1 VKDQPG
7 GAPAVTSTISH
18 QTVRVPYD
26 RELQDTIDS
35 MAVAAR
41 SNLTLE
47 TIAATRVALE
57 ASAPRP
63 DLRGGAI
70 VAAQHT
76 APGPPGEPDLAVTVY
91 QRRER
96 RGAAPLVYFIHGGG
110 MIVGTRNTGINTALA
125 WLDELDLVI
134 ATAEYRLAPEAPH
147 PAPVEDCYAG
157 LLWAAEHM
165 GDWRA
170 DADRL
175 VVVGGSAGGGLGAA
189 TTILSRDRSGP
200 TIAAQMLMCP
210 MLDDRNQTVSSHQ
223 YDGIGIWDRTNN
235 LFGWS
240 ALLGEH
246 PGGPDVS
253 PYAAPARLEDYSG
266 LPPTFID
273 AGAAEVFRDEAVN
286 YASRL
291 WEAGV
296 QTELHVWAGGF
307 HGFAGL
313 GHNARVSTQ
322 ARAAQQ
328 DWLRRTLEL

>member
-1 VKDQPG
+1 
-7 GAPAVTSTISH
+7 
-18 QTVRVPYD
+18 
-26 RELQDTIDS
+26 
-35 MAVAAR
+35 
-41 SNLTLE
+41 
-47 TIAATRVALE
+47 
-57 ASAPRP
+57 
-63 DLRGGAI
+63 
-70 VAAQHT
+70 
-76 APGPPGEPDLAVTVY
+76 
-91 QRRER
+91 
-96 RGAAPLVYFIHGGG
+96 
-110 MIVGTRNTGINTALA
+110 
-125 WLDELDLVI
+125 
-134 ATAEYRLAPEAPH
+134 
-147 PAPVEDCYAG
+147 
-157 LLWAAEHM
+157 
-165 GDWRA
+165 
-170 DADRL
+170 
-175 VVVGGSAGGGLGAA
+175 
-189 TTILSRDRSGP
+189 
-200 TIAAQMLMCP
+200 MLMCP

-240 ALLGEH
+240 ALLGAQ

-313 GHNARVSTQ
+313 GHNARVSRQ

-328 DWLRRTLEL
+328 DWLRRTLDL